1 MSALRHFYLLHT
13 YRRLSFVLSHAM
25 AMTILNEPLP
35 KITDQGAG
43 LCGYGGMAEKLAG
56 EGPLLTADLPAGIA
70 SGVLAGAAAK
80 ELFLP
85 LAGRR
90 VLQPSKQQPMHQR
103 ELSPARQPLPKAYR
117 QHKQREPSPQ
127 AHRHRQPTARCQ
139 QRMGGGRK
147 FSLISIPNL

>member
-1 MSALRHFYLLHT
+1 M
-13 YRRLSFVLSHAM
+13 
-25 AMTILNEPLP
+25 
-35 KITDQGAG
+35 AG

-80 ELFLP
+80 ELFLRP
-85 LAGRR
+85 RR
-90 VLQPSKQQPMHQR
+90 QACSATEQTAAHAPT